1 MIRLE
6 LGTLGIIEGDQK
18 RLLEEYV
25 DERCF
30 KQRKSYDEYY
40 VTTTNIEANLDLGLL
55 MIIAEKFR
63 VVVCEDAVIIGQY
76 KNR

>member
-6 LGTLGIIEGDQK
+6 LGTLGIIEGDKK
-18 RLLEEYV
+18 RFLAEYL

-40 VTTTNIEANLDLGLL
+40 VTVSTFEVDLDLGLL
-55 MIIAEKFR
+55 MIIAEQFR
-63 VVVCEDAVIIGQY
+63 VVVCEGAVIIGNY
-76 KNR
+76 KN